1 MSGGV
6 PPKPAHLRKIENG
19 GRPMTGRFKTR
30 EASARAL
37 SQGARPLGPP
47 PGSLGK
53 AERAVWRALVARA
66 PTGLL
71 TGTDRGVLV
80 SYCVTTVLRDQAQ
93 AAFEAGGRQLLVRSD
108 DDRRTI
114 TNPYAKIV
122 RQCNADLLAMSREIG
137 LTPGS
142 RNRVQITESELEDDP
157 LSKYFGVPPLRRQRA
172 R

>member
-19 GRPMTGRFKTR
+19 GRPLTGRFKAR
-30 EASARAL
+30 ETSARAL
-37 SQGARPLGPP
+37 SQGAAPLGEPP
-47 PGSLGK
+47 ASLGK

-71 TGTDRGVLV
+71 TGTDRGMLV

-114 TNPYAKIV
+114 ANPYTKIV

-142 RNRVQITESELEDDP
+142 RNRVQITLPELQDDP
-157 LSKYFGVPPLRRQRA
+157 LAKYFGAAPVRRERA